1 MTTTTT
7 IPCTAKH
14 VQHLISV
21 LESENVGCGA
31 EVQIKLT
38 ADPLIG
44 IPYAPTST
52 EYISSP
58 DGDSLV
64 INIGDAEFGFDVND
78 IEFAYHISDI
88 QIAVVAMHEHYAVW
102 FNSGVLTKEGIAW
115 ARNYDTD
122 FEDKVIHME
131 VASDDFEDAFQFL
144 TNLIREGRVIKSV
157 KVLGDGNQ
165 VLTVGYVDKAQS

>member
-1 MTTTTT
+1 MTITTT

-31 EVQIKLT
+31 EVQIELT

-52 EYISSP
+52 EYIISP
-58 DGDSLV
+58 DGDCLV

-78 IEFAYHISDI
+78 IQFAYHISDV
-88 QIAVVAMHEHYAVW
+88 QITVVAMHEQYAVW
-102 FNSGVLTKEGIAW
+102 FNSGVLNAEGIAM
-115 ARNYDTD
+115 ARDYETD
-122 FEDKVIHME
+122 FEDKVIHMDVTSE
-131 VASDDFEDAFQFL
+131 DFEDAFQYL
-144 TNLIREGRVIKSV
+144 TSMIREGRVIKSV

-165 VLTVGYVDKAQS
+165 VLTIGYVDKVQP